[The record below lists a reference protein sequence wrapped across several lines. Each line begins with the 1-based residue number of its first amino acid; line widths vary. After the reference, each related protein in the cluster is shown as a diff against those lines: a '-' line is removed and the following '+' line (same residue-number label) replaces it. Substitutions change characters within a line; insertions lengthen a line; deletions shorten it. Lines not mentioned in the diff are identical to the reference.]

1 MPLKYIGG
9 GLLLCLA
16 VVYCMAKA
24 TVWQTVKLRLSAYV
38 ALLSYTKTSIACFG
52 TPLADILSKA
62 PPELI
67 GQLGGAGDGACSDFA
82 TLCRRGADLPGE
94 SGRLLTSL
102 ADEIGTIWRK
112 EQLERL
118 SYYIG
123 ALEKEK
129 AAFCSSLPSRL
140 RLHGTL
146 SVCGALAVI
155 LLIW

>member
-67 GQLGGAGDGACSDFA
+67 GQLGGEPCGDFSA
-82 TLCRRGADLPGE
+82 LCRRGADLPGE

-146 SVCGALAVI
+146 SVCGALMVI

>member
-1 MPLKYIGG
+1 MSLKYIGG

-16 VVYCMAKA
+16 VVYCMSEAA
-24 TVWQTVKLRLSAYV
+24 AWQTVKRRLAAYV

-52 TPLADILSKA
+52 TSLVDILDKA
-62 PPELI
+62 PSELI
-67 GQLGGAGDGACSDFA
+67 GQLGGELGGDFSA
-82 TLCRRGADLPGE
+82 LCRRGADLPGE
-94 SGRLLTSL
+94 SGRLLASL
-102 ADEIGTIWRK
+102 ADEIGTIWRQ

-140 RLHGTL
+140 RLHSTL